1 MKPKGRANRFYLDAI
16 AEALEHENRRVVVEV
31 LRQLCLDDLFFLLV
45 HVLNRADID
54 VPVNDEFN
62 ENWYFDRCR
71 EVQKDP
77 DGHLDLWSR
86 EHGKSSI
93 ITFGLTIQNIL
104 QNPELTVG
112 IFSHKREISM
122 DFLGQ
127 IKRELEGNELLQML
141 FPDVLWRNPRK
152 DAPVWTC
159 LLYTSDAADDLL
171 CVDLGGRRII
181 KKKK

>member
-1 MKPKGRANRFYLDAI
+1 MGPLTWLKPKGRANRFYLDAI

-122 DFLGQ
+122 DFLG
-127 IKRELEGNELLQML
+127 RLS
-141 FPDVLWRNPRK
+141 VLKGTNCCRCSSPMCCGGTQGRTL
-152 DAPVWTC
+152 P
-159 LLYTSDAADDLL
+159 S
-171 CVDLGGRRII
+171 GRRRTS
-181 KKKK
+181 